1 MNAEEF
7 LTAQEEKR
15 IVEAIQQA
23 EKNTSGE
30 IRVHLESS
38 IEKPSMQHAQEVFK
52 LIGMQNTKEDN
63 GVLFYVDV
71 ANNVFAV
78 LGDKG
83 IDNVVPDDFWDSVK
97 NIVISA
103 FKQQKYTDG
112 LVAGILEVG
121 NKLKQYFPY
130 QADDVNELPDEISK
144 NI

>member
-71 ANNVFAV
+71 ANNVFAA

-103 FKQQKYTDG
+103 FKQQKYADG

>member
-15 IVEAIQQA
+15 IVEAIRKA

-38 IEKPSMQHAQEVFK
+38 IKKPSLQHAQEVFK

-83 IDNVVPDDFWDSVK
+83 INKVVPNNFWDSVK
-97 NIVISA
+97 DKVINA
-103 FKQQKYTDG
+103 FKEQKYADG

-130 QADDVNELPDEISK
+130 QSDDINELPDEISK